1 MKRILTLSIIL
12 CTALMGFA
20 QVDTAGKQNQADT
33 TRKQNN
39 EVDTIK
45 VGGMIIIRKHG
56 ENEITHNK
64 KQNKEGTNH
73 HYHYYKPSNLSTN
86 WWIIDFGFSN
96 YNDQTNYS
104 SQEALDFAPLNSKES
119 LKIKTW
125 KSRNMNIWLFMQ
137 RLNVIQHIVN
147 LKYGFGLELNNYF
160 YDDVR
165 VHLIK
170 NPTDPAT
177 IILDSAFG
185 SLDKNKLAADY
196 LTVPV
201 MINFNFTPGRERGF
215 GVSFGVSAGLLY
227 SSRQK
232 VKNGGDVSKTHDDF
246 NLRTWKISY
255 VGEILLGPVK
265 LYGSYAT
272 QSMWE
277 KGLDQTPYT
286 VGLRFSY

>member
-12 CTALMGFA
+12 CTTLTGFA
-20 QVDTAGKQNQADT
+20 QVDTTGKQVDT
-33 TRKQNN
+33 TGKREN

-45 VGGMIIIRKHG
+45 VGGMIIIRKHNG

-64 KQNKEGTNH
+64 KEKTENH
-73 HYHYYKPSNLSTN
+73 HHYYKPSNLSTN

-104 SQEALDFAPLNSKES
+104 SSEAQSFAPGTSKEA

-137 RLNVIQHIVN
+137 RLNLIQHVVH

-160 YDDVR
+160 YDNVQ
-165 VHLIK
+165 VHLLR
-170 NPTDPAT
+170 NPSTPAT
-177 IILDSAFG
+177 IIMDTAFAA
-185 SLDKNKLAADY
+185 LDKNKLAADY
-196 LTVPV
+196 LTVPL
-201 MINFNFTPGRERGF
+201 MLNFNFTPGRERGF

-246 NLRTWKISY
+246 NLRPWKISY

>member
-1 MKRILTLSIIL
+1 MKRIFTLGMIL
-12 CTALMGFA
+12 CTTLMGFA
-20 QVDTAGKQNQADT
+20 QVDTTGKQTDT
-33 TRKQNN
+33 TGKQEN

-45 VGGMIIIRKHG
+45 VGGMIIIRKHNG
-56 ENEITHNK
+56 NEITHEK
-64 KQNKEGTNH
+64 KEKTETH
-73 HYHYYKPSNLSTN
+73 HHYYKPSNVSTN

-96 YNDQTNYS
+96 YADQTDYS
-104 SQEALDFAPLNSKES
+104 SSEAQSFAPGSAKES

-137 RLNVIQHIVN
+137 RLNLVQHIVN

-160 YDDVR
+160 YDDMR

-177 IILDSAFG
+177 IIFDSAFEN
-185 SLDKNKLAADY
+185 LDKNKLAADY
-196 LTVPV
+196 LTVPL
-201 MINFNFTPGRERGF
+201 MLNFNFTPGRERGF

-255 VGEILLGPVK
+255 IGEILLGPVK

>member
-20 QVDTAGKQNQADT
+20 QVDTTGKQN
-33 TRKQNN
+33 K

-45 VGGMIIIRKHG
+45 VGGMIIIRKHNG
-56 ENEITHNK
+56 ENEITQNK
-64 KQNKEGTNH
+64 KQKKGTTYH
-73 HYHYYKPSNLSTN
+73 HYYKPSNLSTN

-104 SQEALDFAPLNSKES
+104 SQETQDFAPGTNDES

-137 RLNVIQHIVN
+137 RLNMIQHIVN

-165 VHLIK
+165 VHLYR
-170 NPTDPAT
+170 NPTKIEMDT
-177 IILDSAFG
+177 AFAN
-185 SLDKNKLAADY
+185 LDKNKLAADY
-196 LTVPV
+196 LTVPL
-201 MINFNFTPGRERGF
+201 MLNFNFTPGRERGF

-246 NLRTWKISY
+246 SLRTWKISY

>member
-1 MKRILTLSIIL
+1 MKRILTLSMIL

-20 QVDTAGKQNQADT
+20 QVDTTGKQENQ
-33 TRKQNN
+33 
-39 EVDTIK
+39 VDTIK
-45 VGGMIIIRKHG
+45 VGGMIIIRKHNG

-64 KQNKEGTNH
+64 KEKSETH
-73 HYHYYKPSNLSTN
+73 RHYYKPSNLSTN

-104 SQEALDFAPLNSKES
+104 SKEAQDFAPQSSKES
-119 LKIKTW
+119 LNIKTW

-137 RLNVIQHIVN
+137 RLNMIQHIVN

-165 VHLIK
+165 VHLLK
-170 NPTDPAT
+170 NPADPAT
-177 IILDSAFG
+177 IIFDTAFAN
-185 SLDKNKLAADY
+185 LDKNKLAADY
-196 LTVPV
+196 LTVPL
-201 MINFNFTPGRERGF
+201 MINFNFTPERERGF

-232 VKNGGDVSKTHDDF
+232 VKNSGDIDKTHDDF

-277 KGLDQTPYT
+277 KGLEQTPYT

>member
-1 MKRILTLSIIL
+1 MIL

-20 QVDTAGKQNQADT
+20 QVDTTGKQENQ
-33 TRKQNN
+33 
-39 EVDTIK
+39 VDTIK
-45 VGGMIIIRKHG
+45 VGGMIIIRKHNG
-56 ENEITHNK
+56 ENEISHNK
-64 KQNKEGTNH
+64 KEKSES

-104 SQEALDFAPLNSKES
+104 SKEAQDFAPQSSKES

-137 RLNVIQHIVN
+137 RLNMIQHIVN

-165 VHLIK
+165 VHLLK
-170 NPTDPAT
+170 NPADPAT
-177 IILDSAFG
+177 IIFDTVFAN
-185 SLDKNKLAADY
+185 LDKNKLAADY
-196 LTVPV
+196 LTVPL

-232 VKNGGDVSKTHDDF
+232 VKNGGDVNKTHDDF

-255 VGEILLGPVK
+255 VGEILLGPLK

>member
-1 MKRILTLSIIL
+1 
-12 CTALMGFA
+12 MGFA
-20 QVDTAGKQNQADT
+20 QVDTTGKQNND
-33 TRKQNN
+33 
-39 EVDTIK
+39 VDTIK
-45 VGGMIIIRKHG
+45 VGGMIIIRKHNG
-56 ENEITHNK
+56 ENEITQNK
-64 KQNKEGTNH
+64 KEKSESHH
-73 HYHYYKPSNLSTN
+73 HYYRSSNLSTN
-86 WWIIDFGFSN
+86 WWVIDFGFSN
-96 YNDQTNYS
+96 WVDNTDYS
-104 SQEALDFAPLNSKES
+104 SSEAQSFAPKSSKES

-137 RLNVIQHIVN
+137 RLNMVQHIVN

-170 NPTDPAT
+170 NPTDPHT
-177 IILDSAFG
+177 IIFDSAFQN
-185 SLDKNKLAADY
+185 LDKNKLAADY
-196 LTVPV
+196 LTVPL
-201 MINFNFTPGRERGF
+201 MLNFNFTPQRERGF

-232 VKNGGDVSKTHDDF
+232 VKNSGDVSKTHDDF

-255 VGEILLGPVK
+255 IGEILLGPIK

>member
-1 MKRILTLSIIL
+1 MKRILTLTIFL
-12 CTALMGFA
+12 CTALLGFA
-20 QVDTAGKQNQADT
+20 QVDTTGKQTDT
-33 TRKQNN
+33 TGKKEN

-45 VGGMIIIRKHG
+45 VGGMIIIRKHNG
-56 ENEITHNK
+56 ENEITHG
-64 KQNKEGTNH
+64 NKEKSEHHH
-73 HYHYYKPSNLSTN
+73 HYYRASNLSTN

-104 SQEALDFAPLNSKES
+104 SQEAQDFAPLSSKES

-137 RLNVIQHIVN
+137 RLNMIQHIVN

-160 YDDVR
+160 YDDMR
-165 VHLIK
+165 VHLLK
-170 NPTDPAT
+170 NPSDPAT
-177 IILDSAFG
+177 IIFDTAFAN
-185 SLDKNKLAADY
+185 LDKNKLAADY
-196 LTVPV
+196 LTVPL

>member
-1 MKRILTLSIIL
+1 MKRIFTLSIIL
-12 CTALMGFA
+12 CTALIGFA
-20 QVDTAGKQNQADT
+20 QVDTTGRQTDT
-33 TRKQNN
+33 TGKQNN

-45 VGGMIIIRKHG
+45 VGGMIIIRKHDG
-56 ENEITHNK
+56 NEIIHEKKEKRETH
-64 KQNKEGTNH
+64 H
-73 HYHYYKPSNLSTN
+73 HYYKSSNLSTN

-96 YNDQTNYS
+96 YADQTDYS
-104 SQEALDFAPLNSKES
+104 SSEAQSFAPGSAKES

-137 RLNVIQHIVN
+137 RLNMIQHVVN

-165 VHLIK
+165 VHLLK
-170 NPTDPAT
+170 NPSDPAT
-177 IILDSAFG
+177 IVFDSNFA

-196 LTVPV
+196 LTVPL
-201 MINFNFTPGRERGF
+201 MLNFNFTPDRERGF

-232 VKNGGDVSKTHDDF
+232 VKDGGDVSKTHDDF
-246 NLRTWKISY
+246 DLRTWKISY
-255 VGEILLGPVK
+255 IGEILLGPVK

>member
-1 MKRILTLSIIL
+1 
-12 CTALMGFA
+12 MGFA
-20 QVDTAGKQNQADT
+20 QADT
-33 TRKQNN
+33 TGKQNN

-45 VGGMIIIRKHG
+45 VGGMIIIRKHNG
-56 ENEITHNK
+56 ENEITQNK
-64 KQNKEGTNH
+64 KQKKESTYH
-73 HYHYYKPSNLSTN
+73 HYYKPSNLSTN

-104 SQEALDFAPLNSKES
+104 SSEAQDFAPQSSKES
-119 LKIKTW
+119 LKVKTW

-137 RLNVIQHIVN
+137 RLNMIQHIVN

-165 VHLIK
+165 VHLLR
-170 NPTDPAT
+170 NPADPTT
-177 IILDSAFG
+177 IIFDSAFE

-196 LTVPV
+196 LTVPL

-215 GVSFGVSAGLLY
+215 GVSLGVSAGLLY

-255 VGEILLGPVK
+255 VGEILLGPLK